1 MMRITKILLCV
12 VVVPIMFAAVI
23 WAADTSN
30 GTAHIDDGTIHTPDY
45 YDATVRK
52 AFKRGDWEGGKRLL
66 DEGLANYPDISPL
79 QELAGTYYYHKKLYD
94 DARYHL
100 VKSLRDNNANVDA
113 KQLLVKVEETTRN
126 YSSAI
131 CYVNELLEVNPYWKG
146 LWRKKIELY
155 RKQGNNDE
163 ADRLLKRICKIYP
176 NDQQLQKDLSYCT
189 EQKYINE
196 KRKGNKAAAIESL
209 RELVD
214 QNPYNEEH
222 YLTLSNML
230 LQQGNRSEAIDIADR
245 GVSYLPQSTA
255 LIMKK
260 AGILAEEDRYSEAL
274 SFVELCM
281 KRNHSA
287 RLSSFYSSLQEDAAR
302 AATRHDP
309 YVLYGKIYERSKSQE
324 SLDYLLS
331 TSMSRGY
338 YEDALYYI
346 GQARKRKGDTPDL
359 LYKAYVVNKRMGNVR
374 TANNLLARLYERNP
388 KNSEITDELSR
399 LRLEQASKL
408 MAEDAYEEALP
419 LLKFVTEHALD
430 KEVKESAYSRIV
442 NCNTELRRYEAA
454 ETALET
460 LHRLYPN
467 RSGYVEKHA
476 DLLRRRGRTEQ
487 ALAFLEK
494 YATSATDQFDRYMY
508 VSAYEEMA
516 LPYIKSLMNNG
527 ATTRAYV
534 YCKKLLHLL
543 PSSEDGLKYATN
555 AAAQLQHWDDFESY
569 VKQGRQIYPDDRFY
583 IVKQATIY
591 NREQHYA
598 EAIDLLRPQLDE
610 FIGDTLLVNAF
621 STNSADWS
629 ALLIKNH
636 QADSA
641 LAVVDSALVFDR
653 DNRNLLYAKGL
664 AYEALHQ
671 YDSAYVYQKFYRPD
685 FTELPAHTR
694 HLNYLLSKGYKNGL
708 NFEYLQGRF
717 GEEDVL
723 TAVATVEYTRK
734 LNEKNDIAARIN
746 YAGREGAVTG
756 EDVKEQ
762 VSGGTGIQLQGEWTH
777 TFNDKWSGT
786 ANAAWA
792 NKYFPQ
798 LMASVKAKRTF
809 KNEWEGEVGLGIRRI
824 NSYKKLFVWNSNL
837 FNEETQSY
845 GTWTFSDWER
855 KAQNLFNVNVAASK
869 TINDFWL
876 NAKLDGYALSSKF
889 YVNLSAQAKY
899 YLLPDGKTC
908 IQALASVGSAPEA
921 TMIDFAMP
929 GTFNHLNTMVGFG
942 GQHRVQRHITLGLLG
957 TWYTYYTQTN
967 NRKGTAYNPIDYST
981 TRYKNLFNV
990 DAQVLINF

>member
-1 MMRITKILLCV
+1 MRITKILLCV
-12 VVVPIMFAAVI
+12 VVVPLLFAVVI
-23 WAADTSN
+23 WAADTN
-30 GTAHIDDGTIHTPDY
+30 VGTAHVDDGTIHTPDY

-66 DEGLANYPDISPL
+66 DEGLEHYPDISPL
-79 QELAGTYYYHKKLYD
+79 QELAGTYYFHKKMYD

-100 VKSLRDNNANVDA
+100 IKSVRDNNGNVDA

-155 RKQGNNDE
+155 RKQGNNEE

-176 NDQQLQKDLSYCT
+176 NDQQLQKDLNYCT
-189 EQKYINE
+189 EQRYVNE
-196 KRKGNKAAAIESL
+196 KRKGNKGAAIESL
-209 RELVD
+209 RELVNN
-214 QNPYNEEH
+214 NPYNEEY

-281 KRNHSA
+281 KRNHSG
-287 RLSSFYSSLQEDAAR
+287 RLSSFYATLQEDAAR

-309 YVLYGKIYERSKSQE
+309 YVLYGKIYERTKNQE

-346 GQARKRKGDTPDL
+346 DQARKRKGDTPDL
-359 LYKAYVVNKRMGNVR
+359 LYKSYVVNKRMGNVR
-374 TANNLLARLYERNP
+374 TANSLLVRLYERNP
-388 KNSEITDELSR
+388 KNSEVIDELTR
-399 LRLEQASKL
+399 LRLDQASKL

-419 LLKFVTEHALD
+419 LLQFVAQHAED
-430 KEVKESAYSRIV
+430 ADIKESAYSRIV
-442 NCNTELRRYEAA
+442 NCNTELRRYDAA

-460 LHRLYPN
+460 LHNLYPS
-467 RSGYVEKHA
+467 RSGYVEKRA
-476 DLLRRRGRTEQ
+476 DLLKRRGHIEQ
-487 ALAFLEK
+487 SLALLEQ
-494 YATSATDQFDRYMY
+494 YADSTIDQFDRYMY

-516 LPYIKSLMNNG
+516 IPYIKSLIANG
-527 ATTRAYV
+527 ATTRAYTFTQ
-534 YCKKLLHLL
+534 KLLRLL
-543 PSSEDGLKYATN
+543 PSSEDGLKYAVN
-555 AAAQLQHWDDFESY
+555 AAAQLQRWEEYDTY
-569 VKQGRQIYPDDRFY
+569 VLQGRHLYPDDRFY

-591 NREQHYA
+591 NRKKAYA
-598 EAIDLLRPQLDE
+598 EALDLLRPQLDE
-610 FIGDTLLVNAF
+610 FVGDTLLVNAF
-621 STNSADWS
+621 TANSVDWS
-629 ALLIKNH
+629 SLLIKNH
-636 QADSA
+636 QPDSA
-641 LAVVDSALVFDR
+641 IAVLDSALVFDR
-653 DNRNLLYAKGL
+653 ENRSLLYSKGL

-671 YDSAYVYQKFYRPD
+671 WDSAYVYQKYYRPD
-685 FTELPAHTR
+685 FGERSTHLR

-717 GEEDVL
+717 GEEDVI

-734 LNEKNDIAARIN
+734 LNEKNDIAARVN
-746 YAGREGAVTG
+746 YAGREGALAG
-756 EDVKEQ
+756 EDIKEQ
-762 VSGGTGIQLQGEWTH
+762 TSGGTGIQLQGEITH
-777 TFNDKWSGT
+777 AFNEKWQVT

-798 LMASVKAKRTF
+798 LMANVKAKRIF
-809 KNEWEGEVGLGIRRI
+809 KNDWEGEVGVGFRRI
-824 NSYKKLFVWNSNL
+824 HSYKKMFEWNSTL

-845 GTWTFSDWER
+845 GTWVFSEWER
-855 KAQNLFNVNVAASK
+855 KYQNLFNVNVAASK

-876 NAKLDGYALSSKF
+876 NAKLDAYVLSSKF
-889 YVNLSAQAKY
+889 YANLSAQAKY
-899 YLLPDGKTC
+899 YLIPDGKTC
-908 IQALASVGSAPEA
+908 LQVLASIGSAPEA

-942 GQHRVQRHITLGLLG
+942 GQYRVHRHITLGLLG
-957 TWYTYYTQTN
+957 TWYTYYTQNN
-967 NRKGTAYNPIDYST
+967 NRRGTDASPIDYTT

-990 DAQVLINF
+990 DAQVLISF

>member
-1 MMRITKILLCV
+1 MRFIKILICV
-12 VVVPIMFAAVI
+12 VVIPLLFAAVI
-23 WAADTSN
+23 WAADTTNSAPR
-30 GTAHIDDGTIHTPDY
+30 TDDGTIHTPDY
-45 YDATVRK
+45 YDVTVRK

-66 DEGLANYPDISPL
+66 DEGLTHYPDVSPL
-79 QELAGTYYYHKKLYD
+79 QELAGTYYFHKKMYD
-94 DARYHL
+94 DSRYHL
-100 VKSLRDNNANVDA
+100 IKSLRDNNGNVDA

-155 RKQGNNDE
+155 RKQGNNEE
-163 ADRLLKRICKIYP
+163 ADRLLKRLCQIYP

-189 EQKYINE
+189 EQNYIKE
-196 KRKGNKAAAIESL
+196 KRKGNKEGAIKQL
-209 RELVD
+209 KELVN
-214 QNPYNEEH
+214 QNPYNEEF
-222 YLTLSNML
+222 YISLSNML
-230 LQQGNRSEAIDIADR
+230 LQQGNRSEAIDVADR

-287 RLSSFYSSLQEDAAR
+287 RLSSFYASLQEDAAR
-302 AATRHDP
+302 AATKHDP

-346 GQARKRKGDTPDL
+346 GEARKRKGDTPDL

-388 KNSEITDELSR
+388 RNSEISDELTR

-408 MAEDAYEEALP
+408 MAEDAYDEALP
-419 LLKFVTEHALD
+419 LLKFVTEHATD

-442 NCNTELRRYEAA
+442 NCNIQLRRYAAA

-460 LHRLYPN
+460 LHKLYPN
-467 RSGYVEKHA
+467 RSGYIEKHA
-476 DLLRRRGRTEQ
+476 DLLKRRGRTVE
-487 ALAFLEK
+487 ALAVLERAANEAK
-494 YATSATDQFDRYMY
+494 DHFDRFLY

-516 LPYIKSLMNNG
+516 LPYIKTLMSNG
-527 ATTRAYV
+527 AVTRAYEFD
-534 YCKKLLHLL
+534 KKLLKLL
-543 PSSEDGLKYATN
+543 PSSEDGLKYAVN
-555 AAAQLQHWDDFESY
+555 ATAHLQRWDEYDQY
-569 VKQGRQIYPDDRFY
+569 VEQGRRLYPDDRFY
-583 IVKQATIY
+583 IVKQASIY
-591 NREQHYA
+591 HRKAAYTQA
-598 EAIDLLRPQLDE
+598 LDLIRPQLDD
-610 FIGDTLLVNAF
+610 FIGDSLLVNAF
-621 STNSADWS
+621 SINSADWS
-629 ALLIKNH
+629 VQLIKEH
-636 QADSA
+636 KADSA
-641 LAVVDSALVFDR
+641 LAVIDSALVFDHE
-653 DNRNLLYAKGL
+653 NRNLLYTKGL

-671 YDSAYVYQKFYRPD
+671 YDSAYVYQKFYQPGLAEM
-685 FTELPAHTR
+685 TSHNR
-694 HLNYLLSKGYKNGL
+694 HLNYLLAKGYKNGL
-708 NFEYLQGRF
+708 NFEYLQGRY

-723 TAVATVEYTRK
+723 TAVATLEYTRK
-734 LNEKNDIAARIN
+734 LNEKNEIAARIN
-746 YAGREGAVTG
+746 YAGREGAITG
-756 EDVKEQ
+756 EDVTEQ
-762 VSGGTGIQLQGEWTH
+762 VSGGTGIQLQGEWSH
-777 TFNDKWSGT
+777 TFNSKWTGT
-786 ANAAWA
+786 VNAAWA

-798 LMASVKAKRTF
+798 LMANIKAKRTF
-809 KNEWEGEVGLGIRRI
+809 KNDWEGELSLGYRRI
-824 NSYKKLFVWNSNL
+824 NSYKKLFKWDANA
-837 FNEETQSY
+837 FNEETQSN
-845 GTWTFSDWER
+845 GMFVFDSWER
-855 KAQNLFNVNVAASK
+855 KRLNLFNVGVAASK

-876 NAKLDGYALSSKF
+876 NAKLDGYYLSSKF

-908 IQALASVGSAPEA
+908 IQALASIGSAPEA

-929 GTFNHLNTMVGFG
+929 GTFNHLNTMVGLG
-942 GQHRVQRHITLGLLG
+942 GQYRVQRHITLGLLG

-967 NRKGTAYNPIDYST
+967 HKTGTWDAPIEYST
-981 TRYKNLFNV
+981 IRYKNLFNI